1 MLGVQQA
8 FHPLH
13 LQIKLPALLLRL
25 GAPGGSL
32 SAATGALSGSGKLNL
47 PTFLTCLGGGGC
59 SSRKFKHGKSRLM
72 GVWPLSGLS
81 SRAYHSRPVNLA
93 GPSACMQPSSQGRQA
108 KFSSQRHACSHEH
121 EIRERRIKTHSYV
134 YAVKLTQHKNLRIYF
149 RKN

>member
-1 MLGVQQA
+1 MGQKGKMFGVHQA

-32 SAATGALSGSGKLNL
+32 LAATGALSGLGKLNL
-47 PTFLTCLGGGGC
+47 PTFLTCLCGGGC

-93 GPSACMQPSSQGRQA
+93 GPSACPCS
-108 KFSSQRHACSHEH
+108 ACSLHRKGARRNSAASAMHAASMKFERKKH
-121 EIRERRIKTHSYV
+121 TYIRYML
-134 YAVKLTQHKNLRIYF
+134 LTYSA
-149 RKN
+149 

>member
-1 MLGVQQA
+1 MFGVHQA

-25 GAPGGSL
+25 AAPGGFL
-32 SAATGALSGSGKLNL
+32 LAATGALSGLDKLNL
-47 PTFLTCLGGGGC
+47 PTFLTCLCGGGC

-93 GPSACMQPSSQGRQA
+93 GALSLPLQPSSQGRQA
-108 KFSSQRHACSHEH
+108 KFSRQCHARNQH
-121 EIRERRIKTHSYV
+121 EIQAKKYTSDML
-134 YAVKLTQHKNLRIYF
+134 LTYSA
-149 RKN
+149 